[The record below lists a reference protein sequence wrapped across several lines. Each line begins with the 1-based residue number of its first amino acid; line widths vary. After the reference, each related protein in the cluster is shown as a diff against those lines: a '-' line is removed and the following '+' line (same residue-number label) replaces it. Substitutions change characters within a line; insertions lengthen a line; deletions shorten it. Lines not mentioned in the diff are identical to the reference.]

1 LEQEESGRI
10 QEMLQ
15 TMKDKGCIVY
25 APRFRTIC
33 RDGNTIMCPVNGAW
47 VEDISL
53 VVKEALRDT
62 RVDADKVGFIASS
75 LGATYVDEFL
85 ASNDFLTKNKKPY
98 AAIVPF
104 ARPHEGI
111 RPHVQRMIAGK
122 VDLDVSFPHD
132 RERGITRIIPSRCLQ
147 TVLDI
152 DIPKIL
158 SNKSTPYQ
166 INPLTIIGIK
176 DDRCDNNATRKR
188 HKILDGRP
196 ENLIEL
202 DYGHSI
208 PQEAIQERILQFM
221 YSGLG
226 FNQSS

>member
-1 LEQEESGRI
+1 
-10 QEMLQ
+10 
-15 TMKDKGCIVY
+15 MKDKGCIVY

-33 RDGNTIMCPVNGAW
+33 RDGNTILCPVNGTW
-47 VEDISL
+47 VEDIAS
-53 VVKEALRDT
+53 VVKEALRDQ
-62 RVDADKVGFIASS
+62 RVDLERVGFIASS

-85 ASNDFLTKNKKPY
+85 ASNESLTEHQKPY

-104 ARPHEGI
+104 ARPHTGI
-111 RPHVQRMIAGK
+111 KPHIQRMIAGK

-132 RERGITRIIPSRCLQ
+132 RERGITRIIPARCLQ

-152 DIPKIL
+152 DIPKTL
-158 SNKSTPYQ
+158 SNKPGSYQ
-166 INPLTIIGIK
+166 INPLTIMGLK
-176 DDRCDNNATRKR
+176 DDRCDNEATRER
-188 HKILDGRP
+188 HKILDGKP

-221 YSGLG
+221 YKGLEI
-226 FNQSS
+226 N